1 MLGSQWPRVPISTM
15 TSSEENPLESRLL
28 RACWYIS
35 LFSFL
40 VLALCR
46 QSGGGEQDSSIRAI
60 SSDFTMTISGQ
71 AVVARVSTVVDCP
84 KPSSQAG
91 LHNASLLVGDVLS
104 GQTNFLH

>member
-1 MLGSQWPRVPISTM
+1 MAVDLVSEGTGSRSEERVLGSQWPRVPISTM

-40 VLALCR
+40 VLALYR

-60 SSDFTMTISGQ
+60 SSDFTMTISGRQ
-71 AVVARVSTVVDCP
+71 WW
-84 KPSSQAG
+84 
-91 LHNASLLVGDVLS
+91 
-104 GQTNFLH
+104 

>member
-1 MLGSQWPRVPISTM
+1 MAVDLVSEGTGSRSEERVLGSQWLRVPISTM

-60 SSDFTMTISGQ
+60 SSDFTMTISGRQ
-71 AVVARVSTVVDCP
+71 WW
-84 KPSSQAG
+84 
-91 LHNASLLVGDVLS
+91 
-104 GQTNFLH
+104 